1 MTAILP
7 QTPQQFYDEFFASRA
22 ARNGEVI
29 RRKATDVDRFVGKDA
44 FLAEMKRRGY
54 RVYHN
59 AGQFVVFCNREPVQR
74 LA

>member
-29 RRKATDVDRFVGKDA
+29 RRKAADVDRFVGKDA